1 MDTTTRTCILAGL
14 LAAGIGIAPSTS
26 AATQAKIYEFP
37 AADACQLSIPTTDT
51 KVRPRANGYRNEGNA
66 NQFVI
71 CGMGGYE
78 NGTVMSTTLLAT
90 SVDGQAHSMTC
101 TGVTG
106 LTGFDGP
113 YYSAKTLTVPASGV
127 GMQAWAAADF
137 GGTEGEVI
145 AGGLNLS
152 VTCTLPPNVALQG
165 FESQGLIDIGG

>member
-1 MDTTTRTCILAGL
+1 
-14 LAAGIGIAPSTS
+14 
-26 AATQAKIYEFP
+26 
-37 AADACQLSIPTTDT
+37 
-51 KVRPRANGYRNEGNA
+51 
-66 NQFVI
+66 
-71 CGMGGYE
+71 MGGYE

-90 SVDGQAHSMTC
+90 SIDGKAHSMTC

-152 VTCTLPPNVALQG
+152 VTCTVPPNVALQG
-165 FESQGLIDIGG
+165 VESLQQIDVGG

>member
-1 MDTTTRTCILAGL
+1 MTLKIDGSLCAILLIAC
-14 LAAGIGIAPSTS
+14 AACACPAT
-26 AATQAKIYEFP
+26 AATQAKTYEFP
-37 AADACQLSIPTTDT
+37 AADACQLSVPTTDT
-51 KVRPRANGYRNEGNA
+51 KVRPRANGYRNEGTT

-90 SVDGQAHSMTC
+90 SVDGLAHSMTC

-106 LTGFDGP
+106 LAGFDGP
-113 YYSAKTLTVPASGV
+113 YYSAKTVTVPASGV
-127 GMQAWAAADF
+127 GMQSWAAADF

-152 VTCTLPPNVALQG
+152 VTCALPPNVALQG
-165 FESQGLIDIGG
+165 FESQGIIDVGN